1 VHQHDPD
8 AVDRCGTEGEF
19 WTSRDADGGIH
30 GSRILTVDPL
40 DVPAI
45 RFEPRADV
53 LCKRNVRRGGTRAS
67 CRRTFY
73 IPDETL
79 RHFRHAV
86 ERGAELE
93 AAWRHRID
101 AYGVTHPD
109 MAGQVRAHAGWGASG
124 RLGDDTAGL
133 HAGLGRDG
141 DIEERGRPFRNEPR
155 AFIMKG

>member
-93 AAWRHRID
+93 AAWRHRVD

-109 MAGQVRAHAGWGASG
+109 MAGQFARMLAGALPDDWETTLPVFMPDSG
-124 RLGDDTAGL
+124 EMATLKR
-133 HAGLGRDG
+133 
-141 DIEERGRPFRNEPR
+141 EEDRFAMNQELSL
-155 AFIMKG
+155 